1 MPEDAAIIGQEP
13 DMVGSMGDGSSE
25 LETQELI
32 PGAVKTLHPDCREK
46 GTAIPLGFMP
56 HQGENRATRRKA
68 SATFSHPE
76 FSRREGLLQ
85 RRKHQRG
92 KLDPELRRLQ
102 HERLKQK

>member
-1 MPEDAAIIGQEP
+1 MPEDAGILGETPPANAEMHEVRAVLDEIIVQHSLPPEVP
-13 DMVGSMGDGSSE
+13 SD
-25 LETQELI
+25 I
-32 PGAVKTLHPDCREK
+32 A
-46 GTAIPLGFMP
+46 LGFMP

-68 SATFSHPE
+68 SATFTHPE

-85 RRKHQRG
+85 RRARQRG